1 MPPGAS
7 LSEDDIFFILSSRRR
22 RFVLRYLRPVEE
34 PVDRRDLVDALA
46 AWENGV
52 DPEDLTEAQRRTVN
66 VSLYQTHLDEL
77 SDAGV
82 VEYDTDTGRV
92 ELTDRIG
99 EFAGYLDR
107 WQEIAV
113 DVDDGPGDGGR
124 KVAECVDGSV
134 AVGPTRGDQ
143 ASGAP
148 ATEDEADTRTHQLL
162 PFIGLAAASL
172 GLYVAVIVDSGV
184 IWRAPLFVAAL
195 IVLGLV
201 VVHAYPLYRFRRWN
215 WFRPK

>member
-1 MPPGAS
+1 MEG
-7 LSEDDIFFILSSRRR
+7 
-22 RFVLRYLRPVEE
+22 

-52 DPEDLTEAQRRTVN
+52 DPEDLTEAQRRTVD

-82 VEYDTDTGRV
+82 VEYDAESGRV

-113 DVDDGPGDGGR
+113 DVDDGPGDGDR
-124 KVAECVDGSV
+124 KIAERVDGSV
-134 AVGPTRGDQ
+134 AVGATRGDQ
-143 ASGAP
+143 SPGAT
-148 ATEDEADTRTHQLL
+148 ATVDEADTRTRQFL

-184 IWRAPLFVAAL
+184 IWRVPLFVAAL
-195 IVLGLV
+195 IVIGLV
-201 VVHAYPLYRFRRWN
+201 VVHTYPLYRLRKWE